1 MSTVT
6 PDIPELPTIEELKAP
21 FKGGFIKRIR
31 DVGSRSS
38 LVTLAILF
46 GFNAVDELDRAAFTV
61 LTPEIQEAFD
71 LDLQGV
77 LSLVAVV
84 SFFALGGQV
93 LIGYYADRFNRSR
106 IAIGGATA
114 WGVFSLLTGVAPVV
128 ILLIVARI
136 GSSLGKAV
144 NDPTHNSLLADTYE
158 PDDRVTVYFAHRIAN
173 NLGQVLGPVL
183 AGGLALFLGY
193 RAPFI
198 LFAIPTAILV
208 LIALTKLKEPVRGA
222 HERRAAG
229 GDEAAIALEEAPPS
243 FSEAWRACMQVRSLR
258 RVFYSLPFLAG
269 SLVGVGSLYSL
280 LYEDRFGLNELERG
294 VLFGVAEPVQ
304 ALAAIFIGIP
314 LATKLFV
321 KDPGLILKLLGFLAV
336 LIAAGLAG
344 LAVIP
349 SLVGVVPMQML
360 VSGAGAIVTPGIY
373 AVLSTVI
380 PPRARAMGFGIGA
393 LWAMPGALVL
403 LVSGAVAD
411 SAGLTGG
418 ILLLVPVFL
427 VGALIL
433 ASGGRFVAEDME
445 RVRVSALAQ
454 SETML
459 GRLDGNGP
467 LLVAR
472 GVDIAYGQ
480 TQVLFGVDFHVDDG
494 EIVALLGTNGA
505 GKSTLLNGIC
515 GLVEPKA
522 GAIVFDGRDI
532 TTLPANQTAALGIV
546 LVPGGKGVFPTLTV
560 QENLDLAG
568 WLFQKDPEHVKRATE
583 QVFEYFPILLER
595 RDQKAGNM
603 SGGEQQMLTLGQ
615 AFIAKPR
622 LLMIDELSLGLAPVI
637 VEQLLGIVRAI
648 HAQGTTIILVEQSV
662 NVAITLA
669 QRAVFMEK
677 GEVRFDG
684 PTADLLERPDVL
696 RAVFLQGAGS
706 VSGTDG
712 APAAGAPKITV
723 RERKVFVAEC
733 GACGSEHRPVL
744 EVEQI
749 GVSFG
754 GIRAVDGVTFSVR
767 EGEILG
773 LIGPNGAG
781 KTTIFD
787 LISGFLTTSGGH
799 VSVAGEDVTR
809 LGPDG
814 RAERGLGRSFQDA
827 RLFPSMTVDENIAI
841 ALERHIRTKDPVA
854 AALGSPATKASE
866 KKVKERVDE
875 LLEVMNLGAFAN
887 KFVSELSTGSRRV
900 VDLACTMAF
909 EPKVLLLDEP
919 SSGIAQKETEA
930 LGPLLLDIRD
940 RTGAALLVI
949 EHDMPLITGVADH
962 MIALELGR
970 VIATGD
976 PEAVVSDPRVVES
989 YLGGDD
995 AVIHRSGAN
1004 PSRSS
1009 KAGAEANG
1017 TGTGGNG
1024 RKAKP
1029 KVDTE
1034 DRDGNGHAP
1043 PNATVRAAALLELA
1057 GTEEALAVVPG
1068 VEGSEGAA
1076 ADGSGATRPKRRR
1089 APLVAAGR
1097 DRDGGVR

>member
-1 MSTVT
+1 MSTVR
-6 PDIPELPTIEELKAP
+6 PEVPELTKPTGPTELGRFA
-21 FKGGFIKRIR
+21 FLTRLREI
-31 DVGSRSS
+31 STRSS

-61 LTPEIQEAFD
+61 LLPEIQDAFD
-71 LDLQGV
+71 LDLQGI

-84 SFFALGGQV
+84 TFLALGGQV
-93 LIGYYADRFNRSR
+93 LVGYYADRFNRSR
-106 IAIGGATA
+106 IAIGGAMA
-114 WGVFSLLTGVAPVV
+114 WGFFSLLTGLAPVV
-128 ILLIVARI
+128 ILLVVARV

-183 AGGLALFLGY
+183 AGGLALVFGY

-198 LFAIPTAILV
+198 LFAVPTGILV
-208 LIALTKLKEPVRGA
+208 VIALAKLKEPVRGA
-222 HERRAAG
+222 YERRAAG
-229 GDEAAIALEEAPPS
+229 GDDAAVALEEEPPT
-243 FSEAWRACMQVRSLR
+243 FGEAWRACMQVRSLR
-258 RVFYSLPFLAG
+258 RVFYSLPFMAG

-280 LYEDRFGLNELERG
+280 LYEERFGLNELERG

-314 LATKLFV
+314 LATKLFK
-321 KDPGLILKLLGFLAV
+321 KDPGLILKLLGTLAV
-336 LIAAGLAG
+336 VIAAGLAG

-349 SLVGVVPMQML
+349 SLVGVVPMQMV

-373 AVLSTVI
+373 AVLSTVL

-427 VGALIL
+427 IGAFIL
-433 ASGGRFVAEDME
+433 ASGGKFVADDIE

-454 SETML
+454 SETIL
-459 GRLDGNGP
+459 SRRDGSGP
-467 LLVAR
+467 LLVCR
-472 GVDIAYGQ
+472 DVDVSYGQ

-505 GKSTLLNGIC
+505 GKSTLLNAIC
-515 GLVEPKA
+515 GLVEPGS

-532 TTLPANQTAALGIV
+532 TTLPANQAAAGGIV

-560 QENLDLAG
+560 AENLELAG
-568 WLFQKDPEHVKRATE
+568 WLFHKDPEHVRQATE
-583 QVFEYFPILLER
+583 QVLEYFPILRER
-595 RDQKAGNM
+595 SSQRAGNL

-662 NVAITLA
+662 NVAIKLA
-669 QRAVFMEK
+669 HRAVFMEK

-696 RAVFLQGAGS
+696 RAVFLQGAQG
-706 VSGTDG
+706 VTGTDG
-712 APAAGAPKITV
+712 ARSRRPVASV
-723 RERKVFVAEC
+723 RERRPFLAACDSC
-733 GACGSEHRPVL
+733 GVEHAPAL
-744 EVEQI
+744 EVVEI

-754 GIRAVDGVTFSVR
+754 GIRAVDGVSFTVR

-781 KTTIFD
+781 KTTVFD
-787 LISGFLTTSGGH
+787 LISGFVTSSGGQ
-799 VSVAGEDVTR
+799 VTLAGDDVTHF
-809 LGPDG
+809 GPDG

-827 RLFPSMTVDENIAI
+827 RLFPSMTVAENIAI
-841 ALERHIRTKDPVA
+841 AQERHIRTKDPVA

-866 KKVKERVDE
+866 KAVSARVDE

-900 VDLACTMAF
+900 VDLACTMAHR
-909 EPKVLLLDEP
+909 PKVLLLDEP
-919 SSGIAQKETEA
+919 SSGIAQRETEA

-940 RTGAALLVI
+940 KTGAALLIV

-962 MIALELGR
+962 MLALELGR
-970 VIATGD
+970 VIATGT
-976 PEAVVSDPRVVES
+976 PTEVVSDPRVVES
-989 YLGGDD
+989 YLGNDD
-995 AVIHRSGAN
+995 AVINRSGPDAT
-1004 PSRSS
+1004 
-1009 KAGAEANG
+1009 NG
-1017 TGTGGNG
+1017 SG
-1024 RKAKP
+1024 
-1029 KVDTE
+1029 E
-1034 DRDGNGHAP
+1034 RDG
-1043 PNATVRAAALLELA
+1043 A
-1057 GTEEALAVVPG
+1057 GLPA
-1068 VEGSEGAA
+1068 
-1076 ADGSGATRPKRRR
+1076 RQRRR

-1097 DRDGGVR
+1097 GTDEAGL